1 MDTSAVALVNHI
13 NAAITNVRLYPPKSA
28 LIASSMERL
37 NAAFTDLLSQ
47 TTAISYSESGKKL
60 LVQGEP
66 LAEKTQNRPQ
76 IKAFMAMLLK
86 FGIKSITFQQGLT
99 SREINDFLQLLG
111 NPPDA
116 GGDASGLQELMAQKD
131 IRHIRIDEKIYVER
145 GGDQSIV
152 AGMAVSDEEIGR
164 AVFGEQGVS
173 AEARAQLR
181 EMASNPEWLS
191 RVFQAGVR
199 QVLDSAEN
207 PSSGEKARQLALL
220 VDSLTDISDL
230 ERKEVLSSLVSS
242 MAEMEEGVLFALF
255 AHNLET
261 VFGRN
266 MFENLVN
273 GLDEGR
279 FKQVYGRV
287 EQMMAAD
294 SPNAGAP
301 LGHVLELLRGTQ
313 QAKTLGF
320 SGPDSETDP
329 QAAKSDSARVSARE
343 LKMGF
348 NRLLSGEVTVL
359 PRLAEMSG
367 MNRALDT
374 FVSKG
379 QPPLLNILFD
389 KLLQG
394 LQNADPRVKESAGE
408 VAAALDDSLAAAGR
422 LNERFEFSK
431 RLVTWLKHEK
441 TMSKPFEQVSAKLEA
456 IAQAL
461 IRNGRIRD
469 AAPVLEAYQ
478 FQEHDRRRRVGD
490 SQG

>member
-207 PSSGEKARQLALL
+207 PSSGEKAR
-220 VDSLTDISDL
+220 
-230 ERKEVLSSLVSS
+230 
-242 MAEMEEGVLFALF
+242 
-255 AHNLET
+255 
-261 VFGRN
+261 
-266 MFENLVN
+266 
-273 GLDEGR
+273 
-279 FKQVYGRV
+279 
-287 EQMMAAD
+287 
-294 SPNAGAP
+294 
-301 LGHVLELLRGTQ
+301 
-313 QAKTLGF
+313 
-320 SGPDSETDP
+320 
-329 QAAKSDSARVSARE
+329 
-343 LKMGF
+343 
-348 NRLLSGEVTVL
+348 
-359 PRLAEMSG
+359 
-367 MNRALDT
+367 
-374 FVSKG
+374 
-379 QPPLLNILFD
+379 
-389 KLLQG
+389 
-394 LQNADPRVKESAGE
+394 
-408 VAAALDDSLAAAGR
+408 
-422 LNERFEFSK
+422 
-431 RLVTWLKHEK
+431 
-441 TMSKPFEQVSAKLEA
+441 
-456 IAQAL
+456 
-461 IRNGRIRD
+461 
-469 AAPVLEAYQ
+469 
-478 FQEHDRRRRVGD
+478 
-490 SQG
+490 